1 MSATYIIDGYNL
13 LHAMGVLCGRV
24 GPGGLEKARLRL
36 LGLLH
41 GTFAEQTP
49 TVTVVFDASGAPRGA
64 SAEARYRGLH
74 IRFALGGQEADDE
87 IERLLQEASAPKSVH
102 VVSDDRRVQQ
112 SARRRQATVLKC
124 EEFLLQLDRFRRQQ
138 QSPTSQPPEKQEKLS
153 AEEMQGWLE
162 EFGDVERDPSLRQA
176 FEKFEF
182 EED

>member
-24 GPGGLEKARLRL
+24 GPGVLEKARLRL

-41 GTFAEQTP
+41 GTFAEHAP
-49 TVTVVFDASGAPRGA
+49 TVTVVFDASGAPPGA
-64 SAEARYRGLH
+64 SAETRFRGLCVL
-74 IRFALGGQEADDE
+74 FALGDLEADDV
-87 IERLLQEASAPKSVH
+87 IEQLLAEASAPKSVH

-112 SARRRQATVLKC
+112 AARRRQATVLSC
-124 EEFLLQLDRFRRQQ
+124 EEFLRWLERQRQ
-138 QSPTSQPPEKQEKLS
+138 PTAATPPPEKQEHVS
-153 AEEMQGWLE
+153 AEEMRAWLA

-176 FEKFEF
+176 FEKFDF